1 VTITIEIIVQV
12 VDDILPFTKEDNKC
26 YQKWLTKQKNRAQL
40 SRILK
45 TFAEDGY
52 CNYRFEKK

>member
-1 VTITIEIIVQV
+1 V
-12 VDDILPFTKEDNKC
+12 VDDFLPFTKEDNKC

-45 TFAEDGY
+45 IFAEDGY